1 MENRVFSRL
10 NIYDQFGYLFVG
22 GIALLCIAF
31 DLFLL
36 KKLDSA
42 LAISVF
48 SHQKFLV
55 LLPLAYFTGHVVQA
69 LANILISENNTDFRD
84 SQKEILREAE
94 KYFEAENQSLNEIW
108 LLCYMV
114 SCAKDKTGQI
124 QAFNAYY
131 GLYRGW
137 TMVFGVNSLFM
148 LYIVI
153 HNCFSPQDILILGI
167 SIILTWLMWGRSK
180 RFYFHLRSK
189 ALQIFTL
196 VSKDKL

>member
-1 MENRVFSRL
+1 MGNRVFSRF

-22 GIALLCIAF
+22 GVALLCIAF

-42 LAISVF
+42 LATSLF
-48 SHQKFLV
+48 SHQKFWV

-69 LANILISENNTDFRD
+69 LANIFISEGKTDFSD
-84 SQKEILREAE
+84 SQKEILGKAG
-94 KYFEAENQSLNEIW
+94 KYFEVENQSLNEIW
-108 LLCYMV
+108 LLCYMI
-114 SCAKDKTGQI
+114 SCARDKTGQI

-137 TMVFGVNSLFM
+137 AVVFGMNSFFM
-148 LYIVI
+148 LYAVI
-153 HNCFSPQDILILGI
+153 HNCFSPQDILVLGI
-167 SIILTWLMWGRSK
+167 SIILTWLMRRRSK
-180 RFYFHLRSK
+180 RFYFYLRDK

-196 VSKDKL
+196 ASKDKL